1 MNAQTYRWP
10 SVLLAVLIP
19 CVLLQRTD
27 GSLSE
32 AHIYQPILNPNES
45 VPSQG
50 SYAVKNYN
58 GSLCV
63 TVVTGVE
70 YIITENKI
78 NWYFNLDPSGVKVNG
93 YCGKDVADISLTLP
107 GDAASLQFNFKK
119 KFNKFYV
126 SQLNAHLSPQP
137 LCKGCINKTYSG
149 QITSEM
155 LFLTPVCETFK
166 SRSGFLISVSPAMKI
181 KLVPL
186 QMKAFILSDREYG
199 LECLKESK
207 KIIAMV
213 MGAVVMTLIFI
224 VMLSFLFI
232 RDRRRQG
239 YERM

>member
-10 SVLLAVLIP
+10 PILLAALIP
-19 CVLLQRTD
+19 FLLQRTD

-32 AHIYQPILNPNES
+32 AHIHQPILNPNES
-45 VPSQG
+45 IPSQG
-50 SYAVKNYN
+50 SYTVKNYN
-58 GSLCV
+58 GNLCV
-63 TVVTGVE
+63 MVVLGVE

-78 NWYFNLDPSGVKVNG
+78 NWYFNLDPSGVKVYG
-93 YCGKDVADISLTLP
+93 YCGKDVANISLTLP
-107 GDAASLQFNFKK
+107 GDTASLQFIFKK

-155 LFLTPVCETFK
+155 LFMTPVCESFK
-166 SRSGFLISVSPAMKI
+166 SRSGRLLSVSPAMKI

-186 QMKAFILSDREYG
+186 QMQAFILSDREYD
-199 LECLKESK
+199 LDCLKKSK

-224 VMLSFLFI
+224 IMLSFLFV